1 MITSTK
7 NDTIKQWM
15 KLHKKKYREQ
25 TGQFLLE
32 GDHLVEEALESDW
45 DIEQLIVREDR
56 QDEAWLKDYPATVVT
71 DHVFKALADTPS
83 PQGVI
88 AVVNIK
94 PYQTD
99 QFKKILVLD
108 NVQDPGNVG
117 TMIRTADAFNYDG
130 VILGKG
136 TVDLFNDKVIRATQ
150 GSLFHLPVVKADLQ
164 TLLPDLQARG
174 VRLIASTLEEAVPL
188 EEVTVPNSCAVI
200 VGNEGSG
207 VASNIQ
213 ELSDLKVKISINGRA
228 ESLNVGVAAG
238 ILLYYFQ

>member
-25 TGQFLLE
+25 MGQFLLE
-32 GDHLVEEALESDW
+32 GDHLVEEAVGSDW
-45 DIEQLIVREDR
+45 DIDQLIVREDR
-56 QDEAWLKDYPATVVT
+56 QTDARLKDYRMTVVT
-71 DHVFKALADTPS
+71 DQVFKALANTPS
-83 PQGVI
+83 PQGVM

-94 PYQTD
+94 TYQAD

-130 VILGKG
+130 IILGEG
-136 TVDLFNDKVIRATQ
+136 TVDLFNDKVIRSTQ
-150 GSLFHLPVVKADLQ
+150 GSLFHLPIVKADLNIV
-164 TLLPDLQARG
+164 LPDLRARG
-174 VRLIASTLEEAVPL
+174 VHLIASTLEEAVPL
-188 EEVTVPNSCAVI
+188 DEVTVFESCAVI

-207 VASNIQ
+207 VQ
-213 ELSDLKVKISINGRA
+213 KELQQLSDVKVKIPITGKA

-238 ILLYYFQ
+238 ILLHYFQ

>member
-7 NDTIKQWM
+7 NDTIKQWI

-32 GDHLVEEALESDW
+32 GDHLVEEVLESDW

-56 QDEAWLKDYPATVVT
+56 QGEAWLIDYPMTVVT
-71 DHVFKALADTPS
+71 EQVFKVLADTPS
-83 PQGVI
+83 PQGVM

-94 PYQTD
+94 TYQAD
-99 QFKKILVLD
+99 HLKKTLVLD

-130 VILGKG
+130 IILGEG
-136 TVDLFNDKVIRATQ
+136 TVDLFNDKVIRSTQ
-150 GSLFHLPVVKADLQ
+150 GSLFHVPVVKADLKV
-164 TLLPDLQARG
+164 LLPELQARG
-174 VRLIASTLEEAVPL
+174 VSLIASTLEEAVPL
-188 EEVTVPNSCAVI
+188 EAVSVPESCAVI

-207 VASNIQ
+207 VASELQ
-213 ELSDLKVKISINGRA
+213 QLSDVRVRIPIAGRA

>member
-25 TGQFLLE
+25 MGQFLLE
-32 GDHLVEEALESDW
+32 GDHLVEEVIGSDW
-45 DIEQLIVREDR
+45 EIEQLIVREDR
-56 QDEAWLKDYPATVVT
+56 QIDTWFKDYRTTVVT
-71 DHVFKALADTPS
+71 DQVFKALANTPS
-83 PQGVI
+83 PQGVM

-94 PYQTD
+94 TYRAD
-99 QFKKILVLD
+99 RFKKILVLD

-130 VILGKG
+130 IILGEG
-136 TVDLFNDKVIRATQ
+136 TVDLFNDKVIRSTQ
-150 GSLFHLPVVKADLQ
+150 GSLFHLPVVKADLNI
-164 TLLPDLQARG
+164 LLPDLQARG
-174 VRLIASTLEEAVPL
+174 VQLIASTLEEAIPL
-188 EEVTVPNSCAVI
+188 AEVKVFESCAVI

-207 VASNIQ
+207 VQ
-213 ELSDLKVKISINGRA
+213 KELQQLSDMKVKIPITGKA

>member
-7 NDTIKQWM
+7 NDTIKQWI
-15 KLHKKKYREQ
+15 KLHKKKYRDQ

-32 GDHLVEEALESDW
+32 GDHLVEEALASDW
-45 DIEQLIVREDR
+45 DIDQLIVREDR
-56 QDEAWLKDYPATVVT
+56 QGEAWLTAYPTTVVN
-71 DHVFKALADTPS
+71 DQVFKALADTAS
-83 PQGVI
+83 PQGVM
-88 AVVNIK
+88 AVVKMRAYEAN
-94 PYQTD
+94 

-130 VILGKG
+130 IILGEG
-136 TVDLFNDKVIRATQ
+136 TVDLFNDKVIRSTQ
-150 GSLFHLPVVKADLQ
+150 GSFFHLPVVKANLT

-174 VRLIASTLEEAVPL
+174 VTMITSTLEEALPL
-188 EEVTVPNSCAVI
+188 EAVTVPECCAVI

-207 VASNIQ
+207 VQSELQ
-213 ELSDLKVKISINGRA
+213 QLSDVRVKIPITGRA

-238 ILLYYFQ
+238 ILLYYFK

>member
-32 GDHLVEEALESDW
+32 GDHLVEEALGSDW
-45 DIEQLIVREDR
+45 DIDQLIVREDR
-56 QDEAWLKDYPATVVT
+56 QTDARLKDYRMTVVT
-71 DHVFKALADTPS
+71 DQVFKALANTPS
-83 PQGVI
+83 PQGVM

-94 PYQTD
+94 TYQAD

-130 VILGKG
+130 IILGEG
-136 TVDLFNDKVIRATQ
+136 TVDLFNDKVIRSTQ
-150 GSLFHLPVVKADLQ
+150 GSLFHLPVVKADLNI
-164 TLLPDLQARG
+164 LLPDLQARG
-174 VRLIASTLEEAVPL
+174 VHLIASTLEEAVPL
-188 EEVTVPNSCAVI
+188 DEVTVFESCAVI

-207 VASNIQ
+207 VQ
-213 ELSDLKVKISINGRA
+213 KELQQLSDVRVKIPITGKA

-238 ILLYYFQ
+238 ILLHYFQ

>member
-25 TGQFLLE
+25 MGQFLLE
-32 GDHLVEEALESDW
+32 GDHLVEEAVESDW
-45 DIEQLIVREDR
+45 EIEQLIVREDR
-56 QDEAWLKDYPATVVT
+56 QTDVWLKDYRTTVVT
-71 DHVFKALADTPS
+71 DQIFKALANTPS
-83 PQGVI
+83 PQGVMAI
-88 AVVNIK
+88 VNIK
-94 PYQTD
+94 TYQAD

-130 VILGKG
+130 IILGEG
-136 TVDLFNDKVIRATQ
+136 TVDLFNDKVIRSTQ
-150 GSLFHLPVVKADLQ
+150 GSLFHLPVVKADLNI
-164 TLLPDLQARG
+164 LLPDLQARG
-174 VRLIASTLEEAVPL
+174 VQLIASTLEEAVPL
-188 EEVTVPNSCAVI
+188 DEVKVFESCAVI

-207 VASNIQ
+207 VQ
-213 ELSDLKVKISINGRA
+213 KELQQLSDVKVKIPITGKA

-238 ILLYYFQ
+238 ILLHYFQ